1 MDAVMRMF
9 VLLLVIGGIVF
20 VIFAWAKGWLKGSGA
35 RGSFTSQVILH
46 DMVDKSRQKAM
57 EYVMDEQEEKEK
69 RDASSGEDDEP
80 GSEGKEDQRPR

>member
-1 MDAVMRMF
+1 MDAAMRMLL
-9 VLLLVIGGIVF
+9 LLLVIGGIAF
-20 VIFAWAKGWLKGSGA
+20 VIFAWARGWLRGSGA
-35 RGSFTSQVILH
+35 PGSFTSQVIMH
-46 DMVDKSRQKAM
+46 DMSDKTRQKAM